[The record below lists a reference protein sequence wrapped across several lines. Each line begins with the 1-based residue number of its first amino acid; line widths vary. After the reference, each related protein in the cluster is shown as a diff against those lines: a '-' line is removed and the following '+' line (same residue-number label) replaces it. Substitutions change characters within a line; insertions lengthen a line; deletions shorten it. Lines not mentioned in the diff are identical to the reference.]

1 MKIES
6 KLENKALLIHVNFN
20 APEKIEDLEEF
31 KLLVHSSGLIPHH
44 IIQTT
49 RQTPTAKYFI
59 GSGKLSE
66 IKELLN
72 HDPVSV
78 ALVNHNLSPAQSRN
92 LEEALGCRVI
102 DRTELILDIF
112 AQRARTSEGMLQV
125 ELAQLKHLST
135 RLVRGWTHL
144 ERQKGGIGL
153 RGPGEAQLE
162 TDRRLIKKRISTI
175 NSRLDKVAEQRNQN
189 RRARQKQ
196 STPSVALI
204 GYTNAG
210 KSTLFNRLT
219 RSEVYV
225 ADQLFAT
232 LDPTSRRCYI
242 PNLGNIILI
251 DTVGFIRHL
260 PPTLIKAFKAT
271 LEETIQADLLLH
283 VVDKHDPKRHEH
295 KEAVLSII
303 QELGAEELP
312 ILEVYN
318 KLDLVPDAVA
328 ETYYDE
334 NAKPIRVQLSSRSG
348 AGIPLL
354 YTALKDLLITPDF
367 RT

>member
-1 MKIES
+1 MIQ
-6 KLENKALLIHVNFN
+6 HV
-20 APEKIEDLEEF
+20 
-31 KLLVHSSGLIPHH
+31 
-44 IIQTT
+44 IQTT
-49 RQTPTAKYFI
+49 RHTPTAKYFI
-59 GSGKLSE
+59 GTGKLTE
-66 IKELLN
+66 IKELLS
-72 HDPVSV
+72 HAPVAV
-78 ALVNHNLSPAQSRN
+78 VLVNHNLSPAQSRN
-92 LEEALGCRVI
+92 LEQALGCRVI

-112 AQRARTSEGMLQV
+112 AQRARTFEGMLQV

-162 TDRRLIKKRISTI
+162 TDRRLIRKRIATI
-175 NSRLDKVAEQRNQN
+175 NNRLEKVAEQRNQN
-189 RRARQKQ
+189 RRARQ
-196 STPSVALI
+196 SHRTPCVALI

-260 PPTLIKAFKAT
+260 PPDLIKAFKAT

-283 VVDKHDPKRHEH
+283 VMDKHDPKRHEH
-295 KEAVLSII
+295 KEAVLNIL
-303 QELGAEELP
+303 QELGAAELP
-312 ILEVYN
+312 LLEVYN
-318 KLDLVPDAVA
+318 KLDLVPGAVA
-328 ETYYDE
+328 ETRYDE
-334 NAKPIRVQLSSRSG
+334 NGKPCRVQLSSHSG
-348 AGIPLL
+348 EGISLL
-354 YTALKDLLITPDF
+354 YEALKELLTVPAL
-367 RT
+367 

>member
-1 MKIES
+1 MKTES
-6 KLENKALLIHVNFN
+6 KLENHALLIHVNFSTT
-20 APEKIEDLEEF
+20 EKIEDLEEF
-31 KLLVHSSGLIPHH
+31 KLLVQSSGLIPQHVV
-44 IIQTT
+44 QTT
-49 RQTPTAKYFI
+49 RNTPTAKYFI
-59 GSGKLSE
+59 GTGKLTE
-66 IKELLN
+66 IKELIN

-78 ALVNHNLSPAQSRN
+78 ILVNHNLSPAQSRN

-112 AQRARTSEGMLQV
+112 AQRARTFEGMLQV

-153 RGPGEAQLE
+153 RGPGESQLE

-175 NSRLDKVAEQRNQN
+175 NGRLDKVAEQRNQN
-189 RRARQKQ
+189 RRARQNQ
-196 STPSVALI
+196 RTPCVALI

-242 PNLGNIILI
+242 PELGNIILI

-260 PPTLIKAFKAT
+260 PPDLVKAFKAT

-283 VVDKHDPKRHEH
+283 VVDQHDPKRYEQ
-295 KEAVLSII
+295 KEAVTGII
-303 QELGAEELP
+303 NELGAGDLP
-312 ILEVYN
+312 MLEVCN
-318 KLDLVPDAVA
+318 KIDLLPDTTA

-334 NAKPIRVQLSSRSG
+334 NSKPVRVQLSSRNG

-354 YTALKDLLITPDF
+354 YVALKDLLSNTAE
-367 RT
+367 

>member
-1 MKIES
+1 MKTEP
-6 KLENKALLIHVNFN
+6 KLENYALLIHVNFN
-20 APEKIEDLEEF
+20 AAEKIEDLEEF
-31 KLLVHSSGLIPHH
+31 KLLVQSSGLIPRH
-44 IIQTT
+44 IVQTT
-49 RQTPTAKYFI
+49 RNHPTAKYFI
-59 GSGKLSE
+59 GTGKLTE

-72 HDPVSV
+72 HDPVAV
-78 ALVNHNLSPAQSRN
+78 VLVNHNLSPAQSRN
-92 LEEALGCRVI
+92 LEQALGCRVI

-112 AQRARTSEGMLQV
+112 AQRARTFEGMLQV

-153 RGPGEAQLE
+153 RGPGESQLE

-189 RRARQKQ
+189 RRARQNQ
-196 STPSVALI
+196 RTPCVALI

-242 PNLGNIILI
+242 PELGNIILI

-260 PPTLIKAFKAT
+260 PPDLVKAFKAT
-271 LEETIQADLLLH
+271 LEETLQADLLLH
-283 VVDKHDPKRHEH
+283 VIDQHDSKRHEQ
-295 KEAVLSII
+295 KEAVTGII
-303 QELGAEELP
+303 NELGAGDLP
-312 ILEVYN
+312 MLEVYN
-318 KLDLVPDAVA
+318 KIDLLPDAVA
-328 ETYYDE
+328 ETRYDE
-334 NAKPIRVQLSSRSG
+334 NGKPVKVRLSSRSG
-348 AGIPLL
+348 EGIPLL
-354 YTALKDLLITPDF
+354 YAALKDRLDNTVE
-367 RT
+367 

>member
-1 MKIES
+1 MNNHS
-6 KLENKALLIHVNFN
+6 NVENKALLIHVNFH
-20 APEKIEDLEEF
+20 ATEKIEDLEEF
-31 KLLVHSSGLIPHH
+31 KLLTRSSGLIPHH

-59 GSGKLSE
+59 GSGKLAE
-66 IKELLN
+66 IKEVLN

-78 ALVNHNLSPAQSRN
+78 ILMNHNLSPAQSRN
-92 LEEALGCRVI
+92 LEQALGLRVI

-112 AQRARTSEGMLQV
+112 AQRARTFEGMLQV

-153 RGPGEAQLE
+153 RGPGESQLE
-162 TDRRLIKKRISTI
+162 TDRRLIKKRIATI
-175 NSRLDKVAEQRNQN
+175 NNRLEKVVEQRNQN
-189 RRARQKQ
+189 RRARQSQ
-196 STPSVALI
+196 RTPCVALI

-219 RSEVYV
+219 HSEVYV

-242 PNLGNIILI
+242 PGLGNIILI

-260 PPTLIKAFKAT
+260 PPDLIKAFKAT
-271 LEETIQADLLLH
+271 LEETLQADLLLH
-283 VVDKHDPKRHEH
+283 VIDKHDPKRSEY
-295 KEAVLSII
+295 KETVLNII
-303 QELGAEELP
+303 HELGAGDLP
-312 ILEVYN
+312 MLEVYN
-318 KLDLVPDAVA
+318 KLDLVPGAVA
-328 ETYYDE
+328 ETRYDA
-334 NAKPIRVQLSSRSG
+334 NGKPSRVQLSSHSG
-348 AGIPLL
+348 EGIPLL
-354 YTALKDLLITPDF
+354 YKALAELLAVPTSF
-367 RT
+367 